1 MPRIAFTPHLERFVT
16 CSASEVEG
24 TTIREALDAVFL
36 ENPQLRGYVVDE
48 QGALRKHIAV
58 FIDGLPILDRTN
70 LTDGVTETSEVY
82 VLQALSG
89 G

>member
-1 MPRIAFTPHLERFVT
+1 MPRISFTPHLERFVT
-16 CSASEVEG
+16 CPAAQVEG
-24 TTIREALDAVFL
+24 ASICQALDAVFR

-58 FIDGLPILDRTN
+58 FIDGSPILDRTH
-70 LTDGVTETSEVY
+70 LTDAVTETSEVY

>member
-16 CSASEVEG
+16 CPAAEVEG
-24 TTIREALDAVFL
+24 ATVRQALDAVFDR
-36 ENPQLRGYVVDE
+36 NQQLRGYVVDE

-58 FIDGLPILDRTN
+58 FIDGSPILDRTN
-70 LTDGVTETSEVY
+70 LTDMVTEASEVY

>member
-1 MPRIAFTPHLERFVT
+1 VT
-16 CSASEVEG
+16 CPPAVVHGASVREV
-24 TTIREALDAVFL
+24 LDTVFAD
-36 ENPQLRGYVVDE
+36 NPQLAGYIVDD

-58 FIDGLPILDRTN
+58 FIDGKVIEDRERQS
-70 LTDGVTETSEVY
+70 DSVGEDSEIY